1 MTLQGYQFD
10 KAKVTPE
17 SDAQLYSYLAQSSDN
32 KVISGLTA
40 TAAGL
45 NVYVASGKALV
56 QGRLVEVTQQHQ
68 LTAQANK
75 TGYVCITIDL
85 TQNNISTGTPG
96 TSGYSPVNNQLRLEL
111 VDVLNQQD
119 LNSGGLIYTF
129 PLYSYVS
136 TGTTISIKKIKNSFT
151 DKVLH
156 PYYRTIFNVA
166 DGDVAF
172 KGYSD
177 QNFLSFDFAGAK
189 RLNVFINLYSK
200 TIIAQIDFGSPSR
213 FDPVYKHATRVL
225 VPDLEAAP
233 ASVGRLWSV
242 EVIATE
248 AIEQGKLRF
257 GKLRYS
263 DFSKT
268 LGWLDSDATSMANTF
283 IYKIIAEY

>member
-17 SDAQLYSYLAQSSDN
+17 SDAQLYSYLAQASDN

-40 TAAGL
+40 TATGL

-85 TQNNISTGTPG
+85 TQNNTSTGTPG

-111 VDVLNQQD
+111 VDVLNQQG

-136 TGTTISIKKIKNSFT
+136 TGATVTLTKIDKSFFKKIETTTIDLGWGMSVTLTKKEGF
-151 DKVLH
+151 V
-156 PYYRTIFNVA
+156 
-166 DGDVAF
+166 
-172 KGYSD
+172 
-177 QNFLSFDFAGAK
+177 FANG
-189 RLNVFINLYSK
+189 
-200 TIIAQIDFGSPSR
+200 T
-213 FDPVYKHATRVL
+213 TT
-225 VPDLEAAP
+225 P
-233 ASVGRLWSV
+233 ASNVGVSGGVSVGVRVPEGFRPPTGQEVTIKLQVNNGQWGSYVVTSDGNIRLITGGMNV
-242 EVIATE
+242 
-248 AIEQGKLRF
+248 G
-257 GKLRYS
+257 Y
-263 DFSKT
+263 
-268 LGWLDSDATSMANTF
+268 TF
-283 IYKIIAEY
+283 HVNGAWVAE

>member
-32 KVISGLTA
+32 KVISGLTVTA
-40 TAAGL
+40 TGL

-56 QGRLVEVTQQHQ
+56 QGRLVDNGQQMQ

-75 TGYVCITIDL
+75 TGYICITIDL
-85 TQNNISTGTPG
+85 TQDNTSTGTPG
-96 TSGYSPVNNQLRLEL
+96 ASNYAPVNNQLRLEL
-111 VDVLNQQD
+111 VDTLNQQN

-136 TGTTISIKKIKNSFT
+136 TGATLTLTKIKNSFA

-166 DGDVAF
+166 DGDEAF

-177 QNFLSFDFAGAK
+177 PNFLSFDFVGAK

-200 TIIAQIDFGSPSR
+200 TIIAQIDFESPSR
-213 FDPVYKHATRVL
+213 FNSVYKHATRVL

-233 ASVGRLWSV
+233 ASIGRLWSI
-242 EVIATE
+242 EVVATE
-248 AIEQGKLRF
+248 AIKQGKLRF
-257 GKLRYS
+257 GTLRYS
-263 DFSKT
+263 EFSKT
-268 LGWLDSDATSMANTF
+268 LGWLDSDATSMASTF